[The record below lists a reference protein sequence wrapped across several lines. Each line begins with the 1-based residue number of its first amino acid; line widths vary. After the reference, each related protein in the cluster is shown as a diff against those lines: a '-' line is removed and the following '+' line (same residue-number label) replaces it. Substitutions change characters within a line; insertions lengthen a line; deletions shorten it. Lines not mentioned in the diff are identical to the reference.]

1 MIVKNVFDVARSAMS
16 AQMVRLNTVSSNM
29 ANAQTVSTTKEGAYR
44 PLRPVFETVYASQ
57 TGQAGQAGRDGL
69 STTRVREVVTL
80 DREPLRAWRPDHPMA
95 DDEGFVYESVVNT
108 DEEMVEM
115 LEASRQ
121 YQNVLETVSTLRTLM
136 ARTVKMGQ

>member
-1 MIVKNVFDVARSAMS
+1 MIVKNVFDVAKSAMS
-16 AQMVRLNTVSSNM
+16 AQMIRLNTVSSNM
-29 ANAQTVSTTKEGAYR
+29 ANAQTVSGSKEEAYR
-44 PLRPVFETVYASQ
+44 PMRPVFETVYATQ
-57 TGQAGQAGRDGL
+57 TGQAGL

-80 DREPLRAWRPDHPMA
+80 DREPVRAYRPDHPLA
-95 DDEGFVYESVVNT
+95 DEEGFVYESVVNT

>member
-1 MIVKNVFDVARSAMS
+1 MIVKNVFDVAKSAMS
-16 AQMVRLNTVSSNM
+16 AQIVRLNTVSSNM
-29 ANAQTVSTTKEGAYR
+29 ANAQTVSDTKEGAYR
-44 PLRPVFETVYASQ
+44 PLRPVFETVYGAQ
-57 TGQAGQAGRDGL
+57 MGQAGRGGL
-69 STTRVREVVTL
+69 STTRVREVVSL
-80 DREPLRAWRPDHPMA
+80 DREPVRAYRPDHPMA
-95 DDEGFVYESVVNT
+95 DEEGFVYEPVVNT

>member
-1 MIVKNVFDVARSAMS
+1 MIVKNVFDVAKSAMS

-29 ANAQTVSTTKEGAYR
+29 ANAQTVSDTKEGAYR
-44 PLRPVFETVYASQ
+44 PLRPVFETVYGDQ
-57 TGQAGQAGRDGL
+57 MGQAGRDGL

-80 DREPLRAWRPDHPMA
+80 DREPVRAYRPDHPMA
-95 DDEGFVYESVVNT
+95 DEEGFVYESVVNT

>member
-1 MIVKNVFDVARSAMS
+1 MTVKNIFDVASSAMS
-16 AQMVRLNTVSSNM
+16 AQMTRLNTIASNM
-29 ANAQTVSTTKEGAYR
+29 ANADAVSATSDGAFR
-44 PLRPVFETVYASQ
+44 PMRPVFEAIYSDQ
-57 TGQAGQAGRDGL
+57 MGRDGL
-69 STTRVREVVTL
+69 ATARVRDVVSL
-80 DREPLRAWRPDHPMA
+80 DREPAKSFRPDHPLA
-95 DDEGFVYESVVNT
+95 DEEGFVFESTVNH

>member
-1 MIVKNVFDVARSAMS
+1 MR
-16 AQMVRLNTVSSNM
+16 
-29 ANAQTVSTTKEGAYR
+29 AY
-44 PLRPVFETVYASQ
+44 
-57 TGQAGQAGRDGL
+57 
-69 STTRVREVVTL
+69 
-80 DREPLRAWRPDHPMA
+80 RPDHPMA
-95 DDEGFVYESVVNT
+95 DEEGFVYESVVNT

>member
-1 MIVKNVFDVARSAMS
+1 MIVKNVFDVAKSAMS

-29 ANAQTVSTTKEGAYR
+29 ANAQTVSDTKEGAYR
-44 PLRPVFETVYASQ
+44 PLRPVFETVYA
-57 TGQAGQAGRDGL
+57 GQMGQEGRDGL

-80 DREPLRAWRPDHPMA
+80 DREPVRAWRPDHPMA
-95 DDEGFVYESVVNT
+95 DEEGFVYESVVNT

>member
-1 MIVKNVFDVARSAMS
+1 MTVRNIFDVASNAMS
-16 AQMVRLNTVSSNM
+16 AQMTRLNTIASNM
-29 ANAQTVSTTKEGAYR
+29 ANADAVSGTRDEAFR
-44 PLRPVFETVYASQ
+44 PLRPVFETIYSEQ
-57 TGQAGQAGRDGL
+57 MGRDGL
-69 STTRVREVVTL
+69 SSAHVREVVSL
-80 DREPLRAWRPDHPMA
+80 DREPIKSFRPDHPLA
-95 DDEGFVYESVVNT
+95 DEEGYVYESTVNT

>member
-1 MIVKNVFDVARSAMS
+1 VTVKNIFDVASSAMS
-16 AQMVRLNTVSSNM
+16 AQMTRLNTTASNM
-29 ANAQTVSTTKEGAYR
+29 ANANAVSATRDGAFQ
-44 PLRPVFETVYASQ
+44 PMRPVFETIYSDHM
-57 TGQAGQAGRDGL
+57 GRNGL
-69 STTRVREVVTL
+69 ATARVRDVVPL
-80 DREPLRAWRPDHPMA
+80 DREPGKSFRPDHPLA
-95 DDEGFVYESVVNT
+95 DEDGFVFESTVNH

>member
-1 MIVKNVFDVARSAMS
+1 MIVKNVFDVAKSAMS

-29 ANAQTVSTTKEGAYR
+29 ANAQTVSDTKEGAYR
-44 PLRPVFETVYASQ
+44 PLRPVFETVYGDQMGQ
-57 TGQAGQAGRDGL
+57 TGRGGL

-80 DREPLRAWRPDHPMA
+80 DREPVRAYRPDHPMA
-95 DDEGFVYESVVNT
+95 DEEGFVYESVVNT

>member
-1 MIVKNVFDVARSAMS
+1 MIVKNVFDVAKSAMS

-29 ANAQTVSTTKEGAYR
+29 ANAQTVSDTKEGAYR
-44 PLRPVFETVYASQ
+44 PLRPVFETVYA
-57 TGQAGQAGRDGL
+57 GQMGQAGRDGL

-80 DREPLRAWRPDHPMA
+80 DREPVRAYRPDHPMA
-95 DDEGFVYESVVNT
+95 